1 MFPVLSSVQ
10 VKTYHLLIS
19 YPLGPRP
26 WLTLFNSSS
35 YTRALDELLQHT
47 GSNVLLIHGDKDEF
61 TSHAKYQEW
70 ASDMRGNV
78 EIVEIENGSHFWGG
92 RSGEILVEEVK
103 KRLRD

>member
-10 VKTYHLLIS
+10 VKTFHLLIS

-35 YTRALDELLQHT
+35 YTRALDELLQHP
-47 GSNVLLIHGDKDEF
+47 GSNVLLIYGDKDEF
-61 TSHAKYQEW
+61 TSHGKYQEW

-78 EIVEIENGSHFWGG
+78 EIVENGSHFWGG
-92 RSGEILVEEVK
+92 LSGEILVEAVK
-103 KRLRD
+103 KWLRDS